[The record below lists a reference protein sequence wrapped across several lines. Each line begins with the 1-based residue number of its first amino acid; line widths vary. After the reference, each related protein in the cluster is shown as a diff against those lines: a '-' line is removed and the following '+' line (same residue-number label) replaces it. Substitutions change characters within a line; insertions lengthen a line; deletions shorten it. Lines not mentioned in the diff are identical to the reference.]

1 MVPMAVDHDELRR
14 RLARTVGRV
23 CPTWLADKRDDIVQS
38 ALIRVHEGQKKGE
51 LKPEV
56 PASYLW
62 KTAYSATI
70 DEIRRVRRKREVS
83 LDATLNVGAEPKTI
97 TDPLRTAEGK
107 EMGRAIAGC
116 LARIHERRRIVVGL
130 YLIGDTVTQM
140 VTSLSWDEKK
150 VRNLL
155 FRGLTDLRRC
165 LSARGFQP

>member
-1 MVPMAVDHDELRR
+1 LN
-14 RLARTVGRV
+14 L
-23 CPTWLADKRDDIVQS
+23 
-38 ALIRVHEGQKKGE
+38 
-51 LKPEV
+51 EV

-83 LDATLNVGAEPKTI
+83 MDATLDAGAEPRTT
-97 TDPLRTAEGK
+97 TDPLRSAEGK

-116 LARIHERRRIVVGL
+116 LERIHERRRVVVGL
-130 YLIGDTVTQM
+130 YLIGDTVNQM

-155 FRGLTDLRRC
+155 FRGLTHLRHC
-165 LSARGFQP
+165 LSARGFKP